1 MFSNRRIVPST
12 AIVNYPKV
20 VLLAPRTPE
29 MYFFRIGTKS
39 LAGLHTCT
47 RNGPSRISGFHRKR
61 GCVMYCELCQSDS
74 QTEFTA
80 EMMIHFS
87 GLPHIDNPGV
97 RAFPK
102 IAVCL
107 DCGFS
112 RFSIAEPELS
122 LLAEVDIPIS
132 EPVGR

>member
-1 MFSNRRIVPST
+1 
-12 AIVNYPKV
+12 
-20 VLLAPRTPE
+20 
-29 MYFFRIGTKS
+29 
-39 LAGLHTCT
+39 
-47 RNGPSRISGFHRKR
+47 
-61 GCVMYCELCQSDS
+61 MYCELCQSDS
-74 QTEFTA
+74 QAEFTA

-87 GLPHIDNPGV
+87 GLPNIDNPGV
-97 RAFPK
+97 PAFPK